1 MFRSGRER
9 RSSYHNFH
17 LGMSQIMVS
26 TTIINFFF
34 HGHVALAN
42 MMISLDEWVP
52 DNLIKTNSARV
63 YTFR

>member
-1 MFRSGRER
+1 
-9 RSSYHNFH
+9 
-17 LGMSQIMVS
+17 MVS
-26 TTIINFFF
+26 TTIINIFF

-63 YTFR
+63 YIFR